1 MDLLVLAQDVGQD
14 VIEVAGQNRTAETV
28 LFWILAV
35 IGMGAGIGMVVM
47 RNIVHGALLL
57 VLNFLAIAGLFLVLQ
72 SGFLSIV
79 QVIVY
84 AGAIMVL
91 FLFVIMLL
99 GVDRDDALIDT
110 TRLHRVGAV
119 LVGLA
124 VVGALVF
131 SIVGAFTSAGSRCG
145 DQVDAEVLDQRADA
159 VGCEGLDRALAEQDG
174 SVAVI
179 ANRLFGRYTFPF
191 EASALLLTVATIG
204 AIVLGRRHDDPEDPS
219 EDHGIGPPHS
229 ERQPD
234 PVSSHGDDETGVD

>member
-14 VIEVAGQNRTAETV
+14 VVEVAGQDRMAETI
-28 LFWILAV
+28 LFWVLAV
-35 IGMGAGIGMVVM
+35 IGMGSGIGMVVM

-131 SIVGAFTSAGSRCG
+131 SLVGTFTSAGSRCG
-145 DQVDAEVLDQRADA
+145 DQVDTEVLDQRTDA
-159 VGCEGLDRALAEQDG
+159 IRCEGLDRALAEQDG
-174 SVAVI
+174 SVAVL

-204 AIVLGRRHDDPEDPS
+204 AIVLGRRHDDPEDLMG
-219 EDHGIGPPHS
+219 DGVIDPPL
-229 ERQPD
+229 PD
-234 PVSSHGDDETGVD
+234 RETESASAVDDEPGVD